1 MPVTTALSCNA
12 LLIIEIQHNAGVE
25 YPPPRGFV
33 VEGLLGWSSDEG
45 VALIN
50 LWPGPGSVVIVMSVN
65 VHSSNISSKLVF
77 FGIWGP
83 EYVHCHLGF

>member
-1 MPVTTALSCNA
+1 M
-12 LLIIEIQHNAGVE
+12 
-25 YPPPRGFV
+25 
-33 VEGLLGWSSDEG
+33 
-45 VALIN
+45 ALIN